1 VSQAFIRWKTYAFIR
16 PESTDAKANEL
27 DFVYVNTHII
37 NKNYIAACRFSTK
50 KELWGTKLH

>member
-1 VSQAFIRWKTYAFIR
+1 VFIRL
-16 PESTDAKANEL
+16 ESPDAKANEP

-37 NKNYIAACRFSTK
+37 NKNYIVACRPSTK